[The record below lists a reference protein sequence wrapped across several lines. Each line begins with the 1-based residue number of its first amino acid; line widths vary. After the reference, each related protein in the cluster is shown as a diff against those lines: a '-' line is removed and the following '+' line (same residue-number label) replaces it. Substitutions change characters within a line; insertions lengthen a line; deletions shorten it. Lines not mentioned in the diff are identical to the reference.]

1 MPVDPIRLLILAAHP
16 DDAEYHAGGLA
27 ALYRKLGRCVKILA
41 LTDGRAGHHKR
52 GEQELIAMRRREAA
66 RAGQVIGSSYQTL
79 DFPDGQLQPTLEAR
93 LRVIQEMRL
102 FKPDLVLTHRTCDYH
117 PDHRAVGQIVQDA
130 SYLVTVP
137 MVLPDVPPLRHAPV
151 FAYMGDTF
159 TRPARIRADVVLNV
173 ADYVDKIVAMLA
185 CHESQVFE
193 WLAYEEGTLDTV
205 PHGEAE
211 RLEWARRW
219 FSKHMKNRVAHF
231 RDDIR
236 RFFGQ
241 EMGEQLQF
249 VEVCE
254 ISEYGTIPDRRRY
267 RELFPQ
273 NGDVLLG
280 NDYHDH
286 LHPLNRQQSGKLPAS
301 HINYD
306 ISAPS
311 HSLKNKQESRT
322 AT

>member
-1 MPVDPIRLLILAAHP
+1 MPVDPIRLLILTAHP

-27 ALYRKLGRCVKILA
+27 ALYRKLGRCVKILT

-137 MVLPDVPPLRHAPV
+137 MVLPDVPPLRQAPV

-173 ADYVDKIVAMLA
+173 ADHVDKIVAMLA

-219 FSKHMKNRVAHF
+219 FAKHMKNRVEHF

-236 RFFGQ
+236 RFFGR
-241 EMGEQLQF
+241 EIGEQLQF

-254 ISEYGTIPDRRRY
+254 ISEYGTIPDRKRY

-273 NGDVLLG
+273 NGHALVG
-280 NDYHDH
+280 NDYQ
-286 LHPLNRQQSGKLPAS
+286 PSNKLPAPHIS
-301 HINYD
+301 HD
-306 ISAPS
+306 RSARS
-311 HSLKNKQESRT
+311 HSLKN
-322 AT
+322 

>member
-27 ALYRKLGRCVKILA
+27 ALYHRMGRCVKIVA
-41 LTDGRAGHHKR
+41 LTDGRAGHHER
-52 GEQELIAMRRREAA
+52 GERELIAMRRREAA
-66 RAGQVIGSSYQTL
+66 RAGQVIGSSYETL

-137 MVLPDVPPLRHAPV
+137 MVLPDVPPLRQAPV

-185 CHESQVFE
+185 CHESQIFE

-205 PHGEAE
+205 PDGESQ
-211 RLEWARRW
+211 RLEWARSW
-219 FSKHMKNRVAHF
+219 FAKHMKNRVEHF

-236 RFFGQ
+236 RVFGN

-254 ISEYGTIPDRRRY
+254 ISEYGTIPDRKRY
-267 RELFPQ
+267 RELFPH

-286 LHPLNRQQSGKLPAS
+286 LQAPIYQQSGKRPAP
-301 HINYD
+301 HVNFD
-306 ISAPS
+306 ISSPG
-311 HSLKNKQESRT
+311 HSLKNKQESHT

>member
-27 ALYRKLGRCVKILA
+27 ALYHELGRRVKILS
-41 LTDGRAGHHKR
+41 LTDGRAGHHTR
-52 GEQELIAMRRREAA
+52 GEQELIAIRRREAA
-66 RAGQVIGSSYQTL
+66 RAGQVIGSIYETL

-137 MVLPDVPPLRHAPV
+137 MVLPDVPPLRQPPV

-193 WLAYEEGTLDTV
+193 WLAYEEGTLDSI
-205 PHGEAE
+205 PHSKAE
-211 RLEWARRW
+211 RLEWARGW
-219 FSKHMKNRVAHF
+219 FAKHMQNRVEHF
-231 RDDIR
+231 RDDIC
-236 RFFGQ
+236 RFFGK

-254 ISEYGTIPDRRRY
+254 ISEYGTIPDRKRY
-267 RELFPQ
+267 RELFPH
-273 NGDVLLG
+273 NGDVTLG
-280 NDYHDH
+280 DDYRDH
-286 LHPLNRQQSGKLPAS
+286 LQTLNHQQLGKLPGP
-301 HINYD
+301 HINFD
-306 ISAPS
+306 ISTPG
-311 HSLKNKQESRT
+311 HSLKNKQESSA